1 MGARGD
7 AHTRHVPVMLERTVE
22 VLAPALTAQSLT
34 APAGRAAGARAPL
47 FVDGTLGMGGHTEAI
62 LKACP
67 GAVAIGID
75 RDREALA
82 LASERLAGFG
92 PRFRAVH
99 AVYDEIPDVLEE
111 LDLGP
116 AQAILLDLGVSSLQL
131 DEADRGFAYA
141 QDAPLDMRMDPTQGP
156 TAADVLN
163 DYAAPDLARILST
176 YGEERFAR
184 SIAKAVV
191 RERETQPFTTSA
203 QLVELLKR
211 VVPAASQRSGGH
223 PAKRTF
229 QALRIEVNA
238 ELDALEAAL
247 PNAVDS
253 LAVGGRVAVLS
264 YHSLEDRMVKR
275 VLSTASRSSA
285 PPGLPVELAEHAPYL
300 RLLARGGEVPGD
312 EEIAVNPRAAS
323 ARLRAAERL
332 RDGSIS
338 GHQHTRTTQHGSG
351 SRSRGGSR
359 GTKGHPR

>member
-1 MGARGD
+1 MGAGGD
-7 AHTRHVPVMLERTVE
+7 AHARHVPVMLRRIVE
-22 VLAPALTAQSLT
+22 VLAPALQGGDANGAQ
-34 APAGRAAGARAPL
+34 AGEHSPVL
-47 FVDGTLGMGGHTEAI
+47 VDGTLGMGGHTEAI
-62 LKACP
+62 LQASP
-67 GAVAIGID
+67 RAIAIGID
-75 RDREALA
+75 RDRQALA
-82 LASERLAGFG
+82 MASQRLARFG

-111 LDLGP
+111 LGIES

-163 DYAAPDLARILST
+163 SYPADALARVLSG

-184 SIAKAVV
+184 PIAKAIV
-191 RERETQPFTTSA
+191 RARETRPFTTSA

-211 VVPAASQRSGGH
+211 VVPGASQRSGGH

-238 ELDALEAAL
+238 ELDALAAAL

-275 VLSTASRSSA
+275 VLSSASRSSA

-300 RLLARGGEVPGD
+300 RLLARGGEVPPD
-312 EEIAVNPRAAS
+312 EEIRSNPRAAS
-323 ARLRAAERL
+323 ARLRAAQRL
-332 RDGSIS
+332 RQGSI
-338 GHQHTRTTQHGSG
+338 GGAGPH
-351 SRSRGGSR
+351 RGGRTASAAARVRR
-359 GTKGHPR
+359 GTKGHHR